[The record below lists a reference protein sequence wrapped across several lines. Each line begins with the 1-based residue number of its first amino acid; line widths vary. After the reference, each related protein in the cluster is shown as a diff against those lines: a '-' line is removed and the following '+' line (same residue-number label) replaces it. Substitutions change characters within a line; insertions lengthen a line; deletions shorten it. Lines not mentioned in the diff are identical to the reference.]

1 MAGNP
6 QKKSTGIVNAAIGAL
21 AVVLA
26 ILIVWMMNLVSG
38 IQGTARIINYAGL
51 VRGKT
56 QRIVKLE
63 ISGQPQ
69 DGMIADIDALIA
81 GLRFGSDKLSLV
93 RLNDDAFQSKMQE
106 LDDYFQA
113 LKQEI
118 GRVRAV
124 GSNNT
129 DIIPISETFFGI
141 CDDATGLAEAYSQR
155 KATSLS
161 ALEKYIT
168 ADIVVLMLLI
178 GYQLFQALHT
188 AAMNRALQHK
198 VYLDAATGLPN
209 KNKCEE
215 LLDDPTPPAPETGMC
230 SFDLNNLRRINN
242 SMGHEAG
249 DAYIRRFAVA
259 LRAAMKCMLDGKQ
272 VAILVPTTVLAQQHY
287 LTAMRRFATF
297 PVTID
302 VLSRF
307 RTPAQ
312 IKKTLFDLQS
322 GKIDLIVGTH
332 KLLQKDIHFHDL
344 GLLIVDEEQ
353 RFGVTHKER
362 LKELSRGV
370 DVLTLS
376 ATPIPRTLRRRTAI
390 LCRRLCLSTRTAFST
405 RRSGVNLP
413 AAGRSIIS
421 TTVWNPSTSAR
432 PKSNSASPRRRSL
445 SRTAK

>member
-6 QKKSTGIVNAAIGAL
+6 KKKSTGIVNAAIGAL

-69 DGMIADIDALIA
+69 DGMITDIDAFID
-81 GLRFGSDKLSLV
+81 GLRFGSDELSLV

-215 LLDDPTPPAPETGMC
+215 LLDDPTPPAPETGVC

-259 LRAAMKCMLDGKQ
+259 LRAAMPEEHFVGRTGGDEFL
-272 VAILVPTTVLAQQHY
+272 AITHGPDAD
-287 LTAMRRFATF
+287 A
-297 PVTID
+297 
-302 VLSRF
+302 
-307 RTPAQ
+307 
-312 IKKTLFDLQS
+312 LQ
-322 GKIDLIVGTH
+322 
-332 KLLQKDIHFHDL
+332 KLLAHVRKQLAEESRQHPDTPLIILQRTFCTILKPFTGDIQPQDLLPVPLTNNKFHTF
-344 GLLIVDEEQ
+344 LLDFQPV
-353 RFGVTHKER
+353 
-362 LKELSRGV
+362 ELYQQYIFQLPKLFVCQIFLHRRYHSINYFLYHSPFTSCSHCRTGSRQ
-370 DVLTLS
+370 
-376 ATPIPRTLRRRTAI
+376 
-390 LCRRLCLSTRTAFST
+390 
-405 RRSGVNLP
+405 
-413 AAGRSIIS
+413 
-421 TTVWNPSTSAR
+421 
-432 PKSNSASPRRRSL
+432 
-445 SRTAK
+445 